1 MSDTPKNTPDTQSAT
16 NEVVEMSVSTET
28 QQDETNKAAAEVV
41 LSTIP
46 LDKHEELIAARV
58 TKARAD
64 EKAKM
69 HKKLSEMEAN
79 ADLSRTERDK
89 EATALKDALDKLALL
104 EDSKLSDADKVQK
117 QLDTLAAQNTRL
129 QEQLEEVATKASE
142 RIRASELAAFRDR
155 SLRESGITLTE
166 LVTGNTQE
174 EITASIAT
182 AKDREAAIYDRASET
197 IRKELA
203 GNVPTPVTQT
213 QAPSNT
219 QPLVASL
226 DKRRIAKMD
235 KGEYARTRA
244 QLLEAAKA
252 QSS

>member
-1 MSDTPKNTPDTQSAT
+1 MTDMLKNTPDTQPAAQ
-16 NEVVEMSVSTET
+16 EVVDTSISTEAQPDDT
-28 QQDETNKAAAEVV
+28 STAEAEAV
-41 LSTIP
+41 LSSIP
-46 LDKHEELIAARV
+46 LDKHEELIASRV

-69 HKKLSEMEAN
+69 HKKLSAMEVA
-79 ADLSRTERDK
+79 AEDSRTEREK
-89 EATALKDALDKLALL
+89 EATALKDALDKLSLL

-117 QLDTLAAQNTRL
+117 QLDKLADQNTRL
-129 QEQLEEVATKASE
+129 QAQLEEVATKATE

-182 AKDREAAIYDRASET
+182 AMDREAAIYDRASET

-203 GNVPTPVTQT
+203 GNVPTPITQT
-213 QAPSNT
+213 QVPSNT
-219 QPLVASL
+219 QPLVASM

-235 KGEYARTRA
+235 KGEYARICA
-244 QLLEAAKA
+244 
-252 QSS
+252 